1 MQELQLRVLPFRK
14 GQPGVAFRACWRTA
28 ARPRAAYMPS
38 QVMGACSQEGLPPG
52 TGYLPCPVQSIKRA
66 ASACQQHNELQN

>member
-14 GQPGVAFRACWRTA
+14 SQPGVAFRACWRTA

-38 QVMGACSQEGLPPG
+38 QVLGACSQEGLPPRDR
-52 TGYLPCPVQSIKRA
+52 LPAMSSAEHQWGSQCLPA
-66 ASACQQHNELQN
+66 AQ